1 MPQVEIEGI
10 PETLDFPDDTPQ
22 EVISG
27 TVNSLLQS
35 RTKTETAA
43 VSPPQQT
50 AMEHAKATIASL
62 THAPGTSAV
71 EKLGQFAQKPIF
83 TVAPWVKP
91 LIEKSPGMALVR
103 ATFGDESAKGIED
116 FMLGQ
121 GKFFATPVGILTL
134 GVGGLSATVQKVV
147 AGAFVGQMAA
157 SLPQDYKALQEAA
170 ESGDVR
176 KATEIIATG
185 ATKLGLIG
193 AVGAK
198 AFSKEAAIDE
208 KIAPVAPATAT
219 ALKDT
224 ISVAEKEGPSAT
236 TERTQPT
243 GDLVEHQPVSE
254 GGVSGEASSRD
265 QLQQGG
271 EVPKTEEVTTPLF
284 GGTLEMKE
292 PPVPEGMIRLYRG
305 ETGEPPTYSEAAGKV
320 VAPEEFRGRWF
331 TPDKNYA
338 LSYAFGKEKFPKG
351 AKVGY
356 IDVPADTDLN
366 QFKPPGLL
374 EKNAP
379 LGKEL
384 IVPESEASKVKYAPI
399 TPTEP
404 APEAVGA
411 VKEGE
416 PSKAQA
422 AAEQPYVETRIR
434 SDLPEAKPIIDRI
447 DAIVAQGEKRRSE
460 MHEGQ
465 TKDLTHPSDLLT
477 FSEKEELHSLKLML
491 REKTPAEARADLAK
505 KRAARLK
512 PKETPSGTSVGMEP
526 VGAAT
531 PEDVG
536 RKGEIE
542 QLTDAFK
549 GAEGKKVPLTEQVK
563 QAFDVGEKLS
573 KAKDAVGNALEAL
586 KFTGEFLVKKL
597 DAVSD
602 WDSIKKIKGEL
613 SAEIEA
619 GGWRLRKFEKAVKR
633 AFSDP
638 KERAAISNWI
648 EHDGDSASL
657 TKAMNETAPEF
668 RQSYQD
674 ALNLSD
680 DAKVAARNVK
690 NYFESV
696 LQEAIDAGVIDHGIE
711 DYLHRVYQKDTPAR
725 QQLLARVQSGILNTR
740 KPGLA
745 MKRLFEMDIDAEKAG
760 LKPVKDFLPRILD
773 YETSLRR
780 AIASRAAV
788 KKFTEVTMPDGR
800 PMLSVK
806 GIGIPVG
813 DPAGVREAT
822 LIRPKL
828 AQHDPNKPGYNGDYV
843 DRNYPALRKW
853 KWVSQDADGK
863 PIFLQGDVSIHP
875 DAVRRMDQLL
885 EPSRV
890 GRFGKGVLTA
900 STTVKQTMLD
910 LSGFHHVQ
918 VTLHGLE
925 HQVNPFRLLQDIN
938 FEDPNIMGLLKGG
951 VTLGGEYR
959 VGELSEGVVGRS
971 LTRQIPGLG
980 PLMETYHAWLFQDY
994 IPRLKMTMATHA
1006 LERNRIRFAEDLKSG
1021 KMTEEQLFYRTAKE
1035 ANAAFGEQNYTVME
1049 RSKTA
1054 RDIARLTL
1062 MAPDFLES
1070 RIKFA
1075 AQALQKGGKTKL
1087 GALTANEQRQ
1097 ALLLG
1102 AVTMYITA
1110 RIANKA
1116 LSGQYRMEP
1125 ENAFSLVVNGKAY
1138 SLRTVQGDIMHFLTK
1153 PAQFWL
1159 TRLNPLTTRPILEAV
1174 TGRDSFGRK
1183 RSGLEQAW
1191 DFVSTVQPISTRTS
1205 AERKLWESMS
1215 SAFGLNVRRFSEVDA
1230 AYKLAQKWKQENN
1243 VVERGEFIYDPEKD
1257 ALRPLKIALSESDDA
1272 AAVKAIRNLIESK
1285 QYTQK
1290 KLFDYFK
1297 TYANR
1302 PFTGSKANDTKW
1314 VSGLSEEDKKTVEV
1328 ARQYRRRMFEL
1339 YQSAADKA
1347 SGALVIYGTPK
1358 PE

>member
-27 TVNSLLQS
+27 TVKSLLQS

-43 VSPPQQT
+43 VAPPQQT

-62 THAPGTSAV
+62 TPAPGTSAV

-121 GKFFATPVGILTL
+121 GKFFATPAGILTL
-134 GVGGLSATVQKVV
+134 GVGGLSATIQKVV

-170 ESGDVR
+170 DAGDVR

-254 GGVSGEASSRD
+254 GGIPPETGGGDR
-265 QLQQGG
+265 LQQGG
-271 EVPKTEEVTTPLF
+271 EVPKTEEVTTP
-284 GGTLEMKE
+284 
-292 PPVPEGMIRLYRG
+292 
-305 ETGEPPTYSEAAGKV
+305 
-320 VAPEEFRGRWF
+320 
-331 TPDKNYA
+331 
-338 LSYAFGKEKFPKG
+338 
-351 AKVGY
+351 
-356 IDVPADTDLN
+356 
-366 QFKPPGLL
+366 
-374 EKNAP
+374 
-379 LGKEL
+379 
-384 IVPESEASKVKYAPI
+384 
-399 TPTEP
+399 EP
-404 APEAVGA
+404 APEA
-411 VKEGE
+411 
-416 PSKAQA
+416 
-422 AAEQPYVETRIR
+422 
-434 SDLPEAKPIIDRI
+434 
-447 DAIVAQGEKRRSE
+447 
-460 MHEGQ
+460 
-465 TKDLTHPSDLLT
+465 
-477 FSEKEELHSLKLML
+477 
-491 REKTPAEARADLAK
+491 
-505 KRAARLK
+505 
-512 PKETPSGTSVGMEP
+512 

-536 RKGEIE
+536 RKAEIE

-549 GAEGKKVPLTEQVK
+549 GAEGNKVPLTEQVK

-613 SAEIEA
+613 SAEIES

-648 EHDGDSASL
+648 EHDGDAASL

-668 RQSYQD
+668 RKSYQD

-711 DYLHRVYQKDTPAR
+711 DYLHRVYQKDTPGR

-788 KKFTEVTMPDGR
+788 KKFTEVIMPDGR

-806 GIGIPVG
+806 GIGIPVE

-875 DAVRRMDQLL
+875 DAVKRMDALL
-885 EPSRV
+885 EPSRS
-890 GRFGKGVLTA
+890 GKGVRTLLGV

-910 LSGFHHVQ
+910 LSGFHQVQ
-918 VTLHGLE
+918 IAIHAAE
-925 HQVNPFRLLQDIN
+925 HQVMPWKVIQDIDLDN
-938 FEDPNIMGLLKGG
+938 PQVQGLLKGG

-959 VGELSEGVVGRS
+959 TGELAEGLVGRS

-980 PLMETYHAWLFQDY
+980 PLMETYHAWLFQDF
-994 IPRLKMTMATHA
+994 IPRVKMSMALHA
-1006 LERNRIRFAEDLKSG
+1006 LERNRVRFANDLKSG
-1021 KMTEEQLFYRTAKE
+1021 KMTEEQLNFMTAKQ

-1054 RDIARLTL
+1054 RDISRALL
-1062 MAPDFLES
+1062 MAPDFLEA
-1070 RIKFA
+1070 RGRFVG
-1075 AQALQKGGKTKL
+1075 QALQKGGDTKL
-1087 GALTANEQRQ
+1087 GFLTANEQRQ

-1125 ENAFSLVVNGKAY
+1125 ENAFSLVYNGKRY
-1138 SLRTVQGDIMHFLTK
+1138 SLRTIQGDILHLIDK

-1159 TRLNPLTTRPILEAV
+1159 SRLNPITTRPVLEAV
-1174 TGRDSFGRK
+1174 TGRDYFGRK
-1183 RSGLEQAW
+1183 RSAIEQAW
-1191 DFVSTVQPISTRTS
+1191 DFASTVIPISMRTS
-1205 AERKLWESMS
+1205 SERHLWESM
-1215 SAFGLNVRRFSEVDA
+1215 AAGFGLNVRRFSEVDA
-1230 AYKLAQKWKQENN
+1230 AYKLAQKWKQEHG
-1243 VVERGEFIYDPEKD
+1243 VVERGEFIYDPDKD

-1272 AAVKAIRNLIESK
+1272 AAVKAIRNLIDSK

-1339 YQSAADKA
+1339 YQNAQS
-1347 SGALVIYGTPK
+1347 IYESK
-1358 PE
+1358 PAKP